1 MQKKQMMQINNLHH
15 LFMVNISSIINQIDN
30 LFLII
35 VQSFFQYK
43 SYIILE
49 KKLYLQ
55 KLLSYNFKFINNQ
68 STIDSTVKI
77 SAVLA

>member
-1 MQKKQMMQINNLHH
+1 MMQINNLHH